1 MKISLNWLQQFLSL
15 PESPEQLAQILTD
28 CGLEVESVETIDA
41 VPGGLQG
48 LVVGQVLTCDRHPD
62 ADKLSLTTVDVGE
75 PEPLAIVCGAPNVAA
90 GQKVIVARV
99 GATLHPTSGE
109 PFVIKKAKIRGAA
122 SEGMI
127 CAEDEIGLG
136 SSHNGIM
143 VLTTTLP
150 NGTPAA
156 TYFNVEPDYR
166 FEIGLTPNR
175 ADAASHW
182 GVARDLK
189 AVLGRELKL
198 PGVEKFSVD
207 NTVHPVFVDVQA
219 PEACPRFCGVTIDG
233 VKVGPSPEWLR
244 KRLEAI
250 GLRPINNLVDATN
263 YVCHELG
270 QPLHAYDWYRLA
282 GQKIIV
288 KTLPRGTEFITL
300 DGVKRLLAEDDLM
313 ICDAEKPVGIA
324 GVLGG
329 LESGIQDRTTR
340 VFLEVAQFE
349 SGSIRRTALRHGLKT
364 DASFRFERGTDP
376 NAKLYA
382 LKRAALLIQ
391 EIAGGK
397 ITSEVV
403 DTHPQPFKNHQI
415 ELSYRNI
422 DRLIGQKLD
431 RQRIREILTSLDIK
445 TWNESAE
452 GFTASVPPY
461 RVDVLRE
468 ADIIEEIL
476 RIYGLNNIALADHL
490 RTDFLAHF
498 PEPARDRERQ
508 QFKLSQLLAGT
519 GFQEIFTNSLTKPV
533 YAEKLAGSLPGT
545 NVEILNKLS
554 EDLGVLRQSM
564 LFSGLE
570 ALAHNVNRRQRDLKF
585 FEFGKTYHKIEGA
598 YVERA
603 HLALYLTGQA
613 VAETWQQPGRPV
625 VFHDLAGA
633 ISGILRKFNLT
644 GYETQD
650 VAPGGAWA
658 YGLTYLVG
666 RKPVVSFG
674 LVRADLLKVVDLR
687 QPVFFADFDW
697 DALQEAYSGE
707 ITFQE
712 ISKFP
717 EVRRDLSLVLDGSVT
732 FRQIEQVAR
741 KTERSLLRHLNV
753 FDVYEGENLGA
764 GKKSY
769 SVSFILQDFDQ
780 TLTDQHI
787 DRTMQRL
794 MDAFGQQL
802 GAIIR
807 K

>member
-15 PESPEQLAQILTD
+15 PEPPDQLAQILTD
-28 CGLEVESVETIDA
+28 CGLEVESVERIDA

-48 LVVGQVLTCDRHPD
+48 LVVGQVLTCERHPD
-62 ADKLSLTTVDVGE
+62 ADKLSLTTVDVGTDQ
-75 PEPLAIVCGAPNVAA
+75 PLPIVCGAPNVAT
-90 GQKVIVARV
+90 GQKVIVALV
-99 GATLHPTSGE
+99 GTELHPFNGE
-109 PFVIKKAKIRGAA
+109 PFVIKKAKIRGAM

-136 SSHNGIM
+136 SNHAGIL
-143 VLTTTLP
+143 VLNTTLP

-156 TYFNVEPDYR
+156 KYFNVEPDYC

-189 AVLGRELKL
+189 AVLGRDLKL

-207 NTVHPVFVDVQA
+207 NTVHPIFVDVRN
-219 PEACPRFCGVTIDG
+219 PEACPRFCGVTLDG

-244 KRLEAI
+244 KRLEAV
-250 GLRPINNLVDATN
+250 GLRSINNIVDVTN

-270 QPLHAYDWYRLA
+270 QPLHAYDWSKLA
-282 GQKIIV
+282 GQKIV
-288 KTLPRGTEFITL
+288 VQTLPAGTEFVTL
-300 DGVKRLLAEDDLM
+300 DGVRRTLAAADLM
-313 ICDAEKPVGIA
+313 ICDAERPVGIA

-329 LESGIQDRTTR
+329 LDSGVQDSTTR
-340 VFLEVAQFE
+340 VFLEVAQFDA
-349 SGSIRRTALRHGLKT
+349 GTIRRTAMRHGLKT

-376 NAKLYA
+376 NAKLFV

-391 EIAGGK
+391 EVAGGK
-397 ITSEVV
+397 ITSEIV
-403 DTHPQPFKNHQI
+403 DTHPQPFKYFQI

-431 RQRIREILTSLDIK
+431 RQRIRDILTSLDIK

-498 PEPARDRERQ
+498 PEPARDTERQ
-508 QFKLSQLLAGT
+508 QFKLSQLLAGA
-519 GFQEIFTNSLTKPV
+519 GYQEIFTNSLTKPG
-533 YAEKLAGSLPGT
+533 YAAQLGESVPGEA
-545 NVEILNKLS
+545 VEILNKLS

-570 ALAHNVNRRQRDLKF
+570 ALAHNINRRQRDLRF
-585 FEFGKTYHKIEGA
+585 FEFGKTYHRLDGR
-598 YVERA
+598 YLERP
-603 HLALYLTGQA
+603 HLALYLTGNA
-613 VAETWQQPGRPV
+613 AGETWQQQTRPV
-625 VFHDLAGA
+625 AFHDLRGTVQR
-633 ISGILRKFNLT
+633 IFQKLNLT
-644 GYETQD
+644 GYDVQD
-650 VAPGGAWA
+650 AAPGGAFA
-658 YGLTYLVG
+658 YGLTYLLN
-666 RKPVVSFG
+666 RQPVVTLG
-674 LVRADLLKVVDLR
+674 QVRPDLLKAADVR

-697 DALQEAYSGE
+697 EVLQKAYTGE
-707 ITFQE
+707 ITYRE
-712 ISKFP
+712 ISRYP
-717 EVRRDLSLVLDGSVT
+717 EVRRDLSLVLDRAVT
-732 FRQIEQVAR
+732 FRQVEQVAHR
-741 KTERSLLRHLNV
+741 SERNLLRNLNV
-753 FDVYEGENLGA
+753 FDVYEGEKVGA

-769 SVSFILQDFDQ
+769 SVSFILQDFNQ
-780 TLTDQHI
+780 TLTDQQI

-794 MDAFGQQL
+794 MDAFRDQL
-802 GAIIR
+802 GAVIR
-807 K
+807 T

>member
-1 MKISLNWLQQFLSL
+1 MKISLNWLQQFVSL
-15 PESPEQLAQILTD
+15 PEPPEQLAQILTD
-28 CGLEVESVETIDA
+28 CGLEVESVEPIDA
-41 VPGGLQG
+41 VPGGLRG
-48 LVVGQVLTCDRHPD
+48 LVVGQVRTCERHPD
-62 ADKLSLTTVDVGE
+62 ADKLSLTTVDVGG
-75 PEPLAIVCGAPNVAA
+75 PESLSIVCGAPNVAA
-90 GQKVIVARV
+90 GQKVIVALV
-99 GATLHPTSGE
+99 GTTLHPINGE
-109 PFVIKKAKIRGAA
+109 PFTIKKAKIRGAT

-136 SSHNGIM
+136 SNHAGIL
-143 VLTTTLP
+143 VLQTNLP

-156 TYFNVEPDYR
+156 KYFNLEADYR

-189 AVLGRELKL
+189 AVLSRDLKL

-207 NTVHPVFVDVQA
+207 NTVHPIFVDVQNA
-219 PEACPRFCGVTIDG
+219 DACPRFCGVTIDG
-233 VKVGPSPEWLR
+233 VKIGPSPEWLR

-250 GLRPINNLVDATN
+250 GLRPINNVVDVTN
-263 YVCHELG
+263 FVCHDLG
-270 QPLHAYDWYRLA
+270 QPLHAYDWHRLA
-282 GQKIIV
+282 GQKIVV
-288 KTLPRGTEFITL
+288 KTLPQGTEFATL
-300 DGVKRLLAEDDLM
+300 DGVKRLLAADDLM

-324 GVLGG
+324 GVMGG
-329 LESGIQDRTTR
+329 LDSGIQDGTTR
-340 VFLEVAQFE
+340 VFLEVAQFD
-349 SGSIRRTALRHGLKT
+349 SGYIRRTALRHGLKT

-376 NAKLYA
+376 NAKLLT

-391 EIAGGK
+391 ELAGGK

-403 DTHPQPFKNHQI
+403 DTHPQPFKNFQI

-431 RQRIREILTSLDIK
+431 RQRIREILTSLDVK
-445 TWNESAE
+445 VWSESAE

-461 RVDVLRE
+461 RVDVTRE
-468 ADIIEEIL
+468 ADLIEEIL

-490 RTDFLAHF
+490 RTDYLARF
-498 PEPARDRERQ
+498 PAPARDWERQ
-508 QFKLSQLLAGT
+508 QFKLSQLLAGV
-519 GFQEIFTNSLTKPV
+519 GYQEIFTNSLTRPV
-533 YAEKLAGSLPGT
+533 YAEKLGDGT
-545 NVEILNKLS
+545 LGAPVEILNKLS

-585 FEFGKTYHKIEGA
+585 FEFGKTYHRLAGQ
-598 YVERA
+598 YLERP
-603 HLALYLTGQA
+603 HLALYLTGNA
-613 VAETWQQPGRPV
+613 AGETWQQKSRPV
-625 VFHDLAGA
+625 TFHDLASA
-633 ISGILRKFNLT
+633 VHRIFRKLNIQSF
-644 GYETQD
+644 ETQD
-650 VAPGGAWA
+650 VEPGGAFA

-666 RKPVVSFG
+666 RRPVVRLG
-674 LVRADLLKVVDLR
+674 LVRADLLKLTDLR
-687 QPVFFADFDW
+687 QPVFYADFDW
-697 DALQEAYSGE
+697 EALLDAYTGE
-707 ITFQE
+707 ITYQE

-717 EVRRDLSLVLDGSVT
+717 EVRRDLSLVLDRAVT

-741 KTERSLLRHLNV
+741 KTERALLRQLNV

-780 TLTDQHI
+780 TLTDQSI
-787 DRTMQRL
+787 DHAMQRL
-794 MDAFGQQL
+794 MEAFGQQL
-802 GAIIR
+802 GAVIR

>member
-1 MKISLNWLQQFLSL
+1 MKISLNWLRQFLAL
-15 PESPEQLAQILTD
+15 PESPDHLAQVLTD

-48 LVVGQVLTCDRHPD
+48 LVVGQVLTCERHPD
-62 ADKLSLTTVDVGE
+62 ADKLSLTTVDVGG
-75 PEPLAIVCGAPNVAA
+75 PEPLSIVCGAPNVAA
-90 GQKVIVARV
+90 GQKVIVALV
-99 GATLHPTSGE
+99 GAKLYPTGGE

-127 CAEDEIGLG
+127 CAEDEIGFG
-136 SSHNGIM
+136 SSHEGIL
-143 VLTTTLP
+143 VLSTPLP

-156 TYFNVEPDYR
+156 TYFNVEGDHR

-207 NTVHPVFVDVQA
+207 NTVHPIFVDVQN
-219 PEACPRFCGVTIDG
+219 PEACPRFCGVTLDG

-250 GLRPINNLVDATN
+250 GLRPINNLVDVTN
-263 YVCHELG
+263 YLCHELG
-270 QPLHAYDWYRLA
+270 QPLHAYDWHQLA
-282 GQKIIV
+282 GQKIVV
-288 KTLPRGTEFITL
+288 KTLPAGTEFTTL
-300 DGVKRLLAEDDLM
+300 DGVKRLLAADDLM

-329 LESGIQDRTTR
+329 LDSGIQNGTTR

-349 SGSIRRTALRHGLKT
+349 AGSIRRTALRHGLKT

-397 ITSEVV
+397 VTSEVV
-403 DTHPQPFKNHQI
+403 DTHAQPFKNFQI

-431 RQRIREILTSLDIK
+431 RQRIREILASLDIK
-445 TWNESAE
+445 TWNESIE

-461 RVDVLRE
+461 RVDVVRE

-476 RIYGLNNIALADHL
+476 RIYGLNNITLATHL

-519 GFQEIFTNSLTKPV
+519 GYQEIFTNSLTKPV
-533 YAEKLAGSLPGT
+533 YAEKLNGSLPGA

-570 ALAHNVNRRQRDLKF
+570 ALVYNLNRRQRDLKF
-585 FEFGKTYHKIEGA
+585 FEFGKTYHQIEGE
-598 YVERA
+598 YVERP
-603 HLALYLTGQA
+603 HLALYLTGHA
-613 VAETWQQPGRPV
+613 TAESWQQKSRPV
-625 VFHDLAGA
+625 AFHDLAGVVDR
-633 ISGILRKFNLT
+633 IFKKFNLHS
-644 GYETQD
+644 YETQD
-650 VAPGGAWA
+650 VTPGGTFA
-658 YGLTYLVG
+658 YGLTYLLA
-666 RKPVVSFG
+666 RRPVVSLG
-674 LVRADLLKVVDLR
+674 LVRADLLKFVDLR

-697 DALQEAYSGE
+697 EALQQAYSGE

-717 EVRRDLSLVLDGSVT
+717 EVRRDLSLVIDRSVS

-741 KTERSLLRHLNV
+741 KTERTLLRHLNV

-794 MDAFGQQL
+794 MDAFAQQL
-802 GAIIR
+802 GAVIR